1 MTSTEQICLQA
12 KNSTLPAT
20 PGAATCTA
28 STRNHSNSADQP
40 FVQQFISLVDTVYPG
55 LTKIR
60 FKKTGEI
67 YVVRV
72 KKSRRTFSAKG
83 YTPQNAARN
92 FLSSFNYSLF
102 QMTV

>member
-1 MTSTEQICLQA
+1 MQA
-12 KNSTLPAT
+12 KNSTLQAT
-20 PGAATCTA
+20 PCAATCTA
-28 STRNHSNSADQP
+28 STRNHSNSADNP

-60 FKKTGEI
+60 FKKTGQV

-92 FLSSFNYSLF
+92 FISSFNYQEFLLP
-102 QMTV
+102 V